1 VGKRGT
7 ALFVAMGIIWGIP
20 YLLIKVAD
28 GAVAVSVLVWARI
41 VIGALILIPIALAQG
56 AWRPEQRAVLR
67 RHWKWLVAY
76 ALIEIIVPWALLST
90 AEQRLS
96 SSASGLLIASVPVIG
111 AMLNWLTG
119 RGERLTPVRAAG
131 LAVGFAGVAALAG
144 PGIGHGDLLAYA
156 EVMGT
161 AICYAVGPMVANRG
175 LIGVPSIAANATCLA
190 MAAVVYT
197 VPAIVNWPHAM
208 PSASVLLAL
217 VGLGAICTAAG
228 LVGYFLLIAEVGAA
242 RATVVTYLNP
252 AVAVALGTLVLGEP
266 FTLAIGG
273 AFVLILAGSVLA
285 TRPAARGAAPALAR
299 SGDRVPLGSC

>member
-7 ALFVAMGIIWGIP
+7 ALFAAMGIIWGIP

-28 GAVAVSVLVWARI
+28 GAVAVPVLVWARI
-41 VIGALILIPIALAQG
+41 VIGALILVPIALAQG
-56 AWRPEQRAVLR
+56 AWRPEQRTVLR
-67 RHWKWLVAY
+67 QHWKWLVGY
-76 ALIEIIVPWALLST
+76 ALIEIIVPWAMLST

-111 AMLNWLTG
+111 ALLNWLSG

-144 PGIGHGDLLAYA
+144 PGIGRGDLLAYA
-156 EVMGT
+156 EVMVT

-175 LIGVPSIAANATCLA
+175 LIGVPGIAANAACLA

-197 VPAIVNWPHAM
+197 PLAIVNWPHAI

-217 VGLGAICTAAG
+217 AGLGAICTAAG

-285 TRPAARGAAPALAR
+285 TRPAPRTVAPAPAGTR
-299 SGDRVPLGSC
+299 SPGRVP

>member
-1 VGKRGT
+1 
-7 ALFVAMGIIWGIP
+7 MGIIWGIP

-28 GAVAVSVLVWARI
+28 GAVTVPLLVWARI
-41 VIGALILIPIALAQG
+41 VIGALILVPIAVAQG
-56 AWRPEQRAVLR
+56 AWRPEQRTVLR

-76 ALIEIIVPWALLST
+76 ALIEIIVPWAMLSS

-111 AMLNWLTG
+111 ALLNWLTG
-119 RGERLTPVRAAG
+119 QGERLTPVRAAG
-131 LAVGFAGVAALAG
+131 LAIGLAGVAALAG

-156 EVMGT
+156 EVMAT
-161 AICYAVGPMVANRG
+161 AICYAAGPMVANRG
-175 LIGVPSIAANATCLA
+175 LLGVPSIAANAACLA

-197 VPAIVNWPHAM
+197 PAAIVNWPRAM
-208 PSASVLLAL
+208 PSTSVLLAL
-217 VGLGAICTAAG
+217 IGLGAICTAAG
-228 LVGYFLLIAEVGAA
+228 LVGYFLLISEVGAA

-285 TRPAARGAAPALAR
+285 TRPAARDAAPALAP
-299 SGDRVPLGSC
+299 SGDRVPLGSY